1 MRHSTASLNRYHK
14 NLYRITF
21 RNAHGKSAHIRKRHG
36 FVLFSSNHHIRIM
49 KNDKK
54 KIKEPYEPDDTPKP
68 PQIIEPNSGRERE
81 NPVKDDERPENKSAD
96 KGPSGTKRQHLLAD
110 EAEIDDE
117 TTI

>member
-1 MRHSTASLNRYHK
+1 VRHSTASLNGYHK

-21 RNAHGKSAHIRKRHG
+21 RKPSGH
-36 FVLFSSNHHIRIM
+36 FVSGMVLFLFSSDHHIYVM

-54 KIKEPYEPDDTPKP
+54 KIKEPYEPRDTPKP

-96 KGPSGTKRQHLLAD
+96 PGPSGNKRQHLLAD

>member
-1 MRHSTASLNRYHK
+1 
-14 NLYRITF
+14 
-21 RNAHGKSAHIRKRHG
+21 
-36 FVLFSSNHHIRIM
+36 M